1 MLYPKLLIGFSPK
14 KFLKRYGPF
23 LWMGFNCHKTT
34 EPQWGESLF
43 FTTKSPG
50 VPGTHLINLGMM
62 KSWVDLALQPSNL
75 LHKLKFDGISGW
87 ICNLISSLL
96 NHTHLRMVLDGK
108 SLQGYL
114 GNAGVS
120 QSSILGPSHFRYAL
134 LTFLVMLSLVL
145 LSMSLMILLCTL
157 SVSKHIIYGN
167 I

>member
-1 MLYPKLLIGFSPK
+1 MDGFQLSQDYRTTMRR
-14 KFLKRYGPF
+14 KFIFY
-23 LWMGFNCHKTT
+23 HKVSRSSWDSFDQ
-34 EPQWGESLF
+34 PW
-43 FTTKSPG
+43 
-50 VPGTHLINLGMM
+50 MM

-75 LHKLKFDGISGW
+75 LHKLKFDGISGR

-134 LTFLVMLSLVL
+134 LTFLVMLSLIL